1 MFCLNYIRVS
11 KKELF
16 AVSDSGV
23 VRSPY
28 LLWFLCCPILPC
40 WISSDL
46 NMFGSGDFGII
57 FFSVYTF
64 PQSWAPIKYQAC
76 RPPVSRASSQRTGK
90 VIRLERRSKVEGKK
104 QRTMQAKPLLLKGD
118 TLMWLADA
126 SFQAQF
132 RLGAVATRAIDPVG
146 CSRAELTAVQT
157 QWR

>member
-40 WISSDL
+40 WTSSDL
-46 NMFGSGDFGII
+46 NCLDQVNFGII

-76 RPPVSRASSQRTGK
+76 RPRVSRACSQRTGK
-90 VIRLERRSKVEGKK
+90 VIRREISKVEGKK

-118 TLMWLADA
+118 TLIWLADA